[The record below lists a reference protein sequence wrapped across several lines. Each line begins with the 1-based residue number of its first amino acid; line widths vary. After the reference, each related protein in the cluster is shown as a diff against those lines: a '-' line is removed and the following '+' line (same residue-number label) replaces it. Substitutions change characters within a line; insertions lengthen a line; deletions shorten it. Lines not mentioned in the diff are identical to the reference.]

1 MTVLLQ
7 ARTEE
12 RGKEIRREFPGSS
25 VLCLHSHSP
34 VHIIDTNRRLLFR
47 RIDIM
52 KDNSEPES
60 SDNKN
65 KMQSINNNLV
75 KYTSGLTKKVASFK
89 KDSKEKSEIVKAFL
103 KEDSPKVSVIHKMK
117 DELLKHDGSENED
130 DNSESKLRKI
140 TQGLGKKIKDIKSD
154 VVEFRDE
161 SLQSFN
167 DLKEVY
173 HEKAEQKKAII
184 NSFTEEEV
192 KIMRKGTQLPA
203 QFSKQMNTLYL
214 SKRLSVARLSILSCE
229 NLDRFLFKGF
239 DSLYVKVNLGLERF
253 KSKMISTSSEEISW
267 NETCLLPRQTLEDKY
282 LEIEMF
288 TRNARETLSLGKCQI
303 DLDTLCQD
311 CKLQQTIKLRDHK
324 NLPVCDLEIVIWLT
338 GVNEAE
344 MKPDSHDKVGKIEK
358 SSDKSVGKLTVT
370 VVEATGLG
378 SSKLQ
383 TSLNPFCQLELENYF
398 YRTNTEIKCKN
409 PRWDKSFSF
418 EIVDPFE
425 ILHISVIR

>member
-1 MTVLLQ
+1 
-7 ARTEE
+7 
-12 RGKEIRREFPGSS
+12 
-25 VLCLHSHSP
+25 
-34 VHIIDTNRRLLFR
+34 
-47 RIDIM
+47 M

-65 KMQSINNNLV
+65 KMQNLNNNLV

-103 KEDSPKVSVIHKMK
+103 KEDSPKVSVSVIHKMK
-117 DELLKHDGSENED
+117 DELLKQDGSENED

-167 DLKEVY
+167 DLKEIY

-214 SKRLSVARLSILSCE
+214 AKRLSVARLSILSCD
-229 NLDRFLFKGF
+229 NLDKFLLKGF
-239 DSLYVKVNLGLERF
+239 DSLYIKVNIGLERF
-253 KSKMISTSSEEISW
+253 KSKMISTTSEVISW
-267 NETCLLPRQTLEDKY
+267 NETCMLPRQTLEDKH
-282 LEIEMF
+282 LEIELF

-303 DLDTLCQD
+303 DLDTLRQD
-311 CKLQQTIKLRDHK
+311 CMLQQTIKLRDHK
-324 NLPVCDLEIVIWLT
+324 NLPVCDLGIVIWVT

-344 MKPDSHDKVGKIEK
+344 MEPDSLDKVDKIEK
-358 SSDKSVGKLTVT
+358 STSDKSVGKLTVT
-370 VVEATGLG
+370 VIEATGLG

-383 TSLNPFCQLELENYF
+383 SSVNPFCQLELENYF
-398 YRTNTEIKCKN
+398 YRTNTEIKSKN
-409 PRWDKSFSF
+409 PRWDKSFDF